1 MRKRIEFPGGSG
13 GKDPALSLVWLGLN
27 PWPEKGENPL
37 GLLVRDIASMQIPFA
52 AVNRE
57 SVPKR
62 PFLRNRF
69 KIETTF
75 ISVDLVHRNRK
86 LVSFAGDNLGT
97 IIIFCNISKDDAITN
112 NTLTNINS
120 LKKKLKSLVPLGV
133 NLLKNS

>member
-13 GKDPALSLVWLGLN
+13 GKDPALSLLWLGLN

-75 ISVDLVHRNRK
+75 LSVELVHRNRT
-86 LVSFAGDNLGT
+86 LVSFAGDNLGP
-97 IIIFCNISKDDAITN
+97 IFILCNVCSLFLGTEKHAA
-112 NTLTNINS
+112 NINS
-120 LKKKLKSLVPLGV
+120 LKK
-133 NLLKNS
+133 N